1 MSNGDSEHMS
11 LIDHITELRRRLL
24 WSFLYII
31 IIFVICFYFAD
42 QLFAFLASP
51 LVNLLDTENGQ
62 GFIYT
67 ALQEAFFTELKIAFF
82 FALFFSFPLISIQIW
97 KFIAPGLYKKEK
109 KAFLPFLI
117 ATPILFFAGGSMVYY
132 FISPIAWKF
141 FLSYQ
146 NFSSSAVPI
155 RLEAKMGE
163 YLSLMMRFI
172 FAFGLAFQ
180 LPVVLGL
187 LAKVNLVTHTS
198 LKKFRK
204 YAIVMAF
211 LAAAFLTPPDPFSQ
225 ISLALPII
233 LLYEISI
240 YIAKII
246 QKNKHNNSDENNED
260 TLED

>member
-1 MSNGDSEHMS
+1 MSEEKFEEMS
-11 LIDHITELRRRLL
+11 LIGHLTELRKRLL
-24 WSFLYII
+24 WSFLYIL
-31 IIFVICFYFAD
+31 IIFVICFYYAD
-42 QLFAFLASP
+42 ELFSFLANP
-51 LVNLLDTENGQ
+51 LVKLLDTEKGQ

-82 FALFFSFPLISIQIW
+82 FALFFAFPLIAIQIW
-97 KFIAPGLYKKEK
+97 RFIAPGLYKKEK
-109 KAFLPFLI
+109 SAFLPYLI

-132 FISPIAWKF
+132 IISPIAWSF

-146 NFSSSAVPI
+146 NMGGSGVPI

-180 LPVVLGL
+180 LPVVLSLMARVG
-187 LAKVNLVTHTS
+187 LVTHQS

-204 YAIVMAF
+204 YAIVLAF

-233 LLYEISI
+233 ILYEVSI
-240 YIAKII
+240 YIAKLI
-246 QKNKHNNSDENNED
+246 ENNKD
-260 TLED
+260 DK

>member
-1 MSNGDSEHMS
+1 MNKNHLEEMS
-11 LIDHITELRRRLL
+11 LIDHITELRKRLI
-24 WSFLYII
+24 WSFVYII
-31 IIFVICFYFAD
+31 IIFIICFFFAGDLFYFIAK
-42 QLFAFLASP
+42 P
-51 LVNLLDTENGQ
+51 LVDLLQIENGQ

-82 FALFFSFPLISIQIW
+82 FALFFSFPLIAIQIW
-97 KFIAPGLYKKEK
+97 KFIAPGLYRNEK
-109 KAFLPFLI
+109 NAFLPFLV
-117 ATPILFFAGGSMVYY
+117 ATPILFFAGGAMVYY
-132 FISPIAWKF
+132 LIAPLAWKF

-146 NFSSSAVPI
+146 NMSTNGVPI

-187 LAKVNLVTHTS
+187 MTKVGLVTYQS

-204 YAIVMAF
+204 YAVVIAF

-246 QKNKHNNSDENNED
+246 QKNKSKK
-260 TLED
+260 

>member
-1 MSNGDSEHMS
+1 MTKNLQEMS
-11 LIDHITELRRRLL
+11 LIDHITELRKRLL
-24 WSFLYII
+24 WSFVYII
-31 IIFVICFYFAD
+31 IIFIICFYFAD
-42 QLFAFLASP
+42 QLFSFLATP
-51 LVNLLDTENGQ
+51 LVNLMDTDNGQ

-82 FALFFSFPLISIQIW
+82 FALFFSFPLIAIQIW
-97 KFIAPGLYKKEK
+97 KFIAPGLYKNEQ

-132 FISPIAWKF
+132 LISPIAWKF

-146 NFSSSAVPI
+146 NLNSSGIPI

-187 LAKVNLVTHTS
+187 LAKANLVTYLT
-198 LKKFRK
+198 LKKSRK
-204 YAIVMAF
+204 YAIVIAF

-233 LLYEISI
+233 ILYEISI

-246 QKNKHNNSDENNED
+246 QRNKENNTEEEED
-260 TLED
+260 NA

>member
-1 MSNGDSEHMS
+1 MSKKNQFEEMS
-11 LIDHITELRRRLL
+11 LIDHLTELRKRLL
-24 WSFLYII
+24 WSFIYII
-31 IIFVICFYFAD
+31 LIFFICFYFASD
-42 QLFAFLASP
+42 LFYFLAKP
-51 LVNLLDTENGQ
+51 LIYLLKTDQGQ

-82 FALFFSFPLISIQIW
+82 FALFFAFPLIAIQIW
-97 KFIAPGLYKKEK
+97 KFIAPGLYKHEK
-109 KAFLPFLI
+109 NAFLPFLF
-117 ATPILFFAGGSMVYY
+117 ATPILFFAGGAMVYY
-132 FISPIAWKF
+132 LIAPLAWNF

-146 NFSSSAVPI
+146 NMSTSGVPI

-187 LAKVNLVTHTS
+187 MAKVGIVTYNS

-204 YAIVMAF
+204 YAIVIAF
-211 LAAAFLTPPDPFSQ
+211 LSAAFLTPPDPFSQ

-233 LLYEISI
+233 ILYEISI

-246 QKNKHNNSDENNED
+246 QKNKRDD
-260 TLED
+260 

>member
-1 MSNGDSEHMS
+1 MSNNKLEEMS
-11 LIDHITELRRRLL
+11 LIDHITELRKRLL
-24 WSFLYII
+24 WSFLYIL
-31 IIFVICFYFAD
+31 IIFIICFVFANH
-42 QLFAFLASP
+42 LFSFLAYP
-51 LVNLLDTENGQ
+51 LVQLLDIENGQ

-82 FALFFSFPLISIQIW
+82 FALFFSFPLVAIQIW
-97 KFIAPGLYKKEK
+97 KFIAPGLYKNEK

-117 ATPILFFAGGSMVYY
+117 ATPVLFFAGGAMVYY
-132 FISPIAWKF
+132 LIAPVAWKF

-146 NFSSSAVPI
+146 NLNSSGIPI

-180 LPVVLGL
+180 LPVILGL
-187 LAKVNLVTHTS
+187 LAKANIVTHTS

-204 YAIVMAF
+204 YAIVIAF

-233 LLYEISI
+233 ILYEISI
-240 YIAKII
+240 FIAKRI
-246 QKNKHNNSDENNED
+246 QK
-260 TLED
+260 

>member
-1 MSNGDSEHMS
+1 MNTKNQLEEMS
-11 LIDHITELRRRLL
+11 LIDHLTELRRRLL
-24 WSFLYII
+24 WSFIYII
-31 IIFVICFYFAD
+31 IIFCVCFYFASD
-42 QLFAFLASP
+42 LFYFLAKP
-51 LVNLLDTENGQ
+51 LVNLLNVDEGQ

-82 FALFFSFPLISIQIW
+82 FALFFAFPLIAIQIW
-97 KFIAPGLYKKEK
+97 KFIAPGLYKHEK
-109 KAFLPFLI
+109 NAFLPFLI
-117 ATPILFFAGGSMVYY
+117 ATPILFFAGGAMVYY
-132 FISPIAWKF
+132 LIAPLAWNF

-146 NFSSSAVPI
+146 NMGSSGVPI

-187 LAKVNLVTHTS
+187 MAKVGIVTHIS

-204 YAIVMAF
+204 YAIVIAF

-240 YIAKII
+240 FIAKII
-246 QKNKHNNSDENNED
+246 QKNKNDD
-260 TLED
+260 

>member
-1 MSNGDSEHMS
+1 MTNNNLEEMS
-11 LIDHITELRRRLL
+11 LIEHLTELRKRLL
-24 WSFLYII
+24 WSFLYILI
-31 IIFVICFYFAD
+31 VFVICFYFAET
-42 QLFAFLASP
+42 LFAFLAFP

-82 FALFFSFPLISIQIW
+82 FALFFSFPLIAIQIW
-97 KFIAPGLYKKEK
+97 KFIAPGLYTKEK
-109 KAFLPFLI
+109 RAFLPFLI

-132 FISPIAWKF
+132 IIAPLAWKF

-146 NFSSSAVPI
+146 NLNTSGVPI

-187 LAKVNLVTHTS
+187 MAKVNLVTYVS

-211 LAAAFLTPPDPFSQ
+211 LSAAFLTPPDPFSQ

-233 LLYEISI
+233 FLYEISI

-246 QKNKHNNSDENNED
+246 QKNRKEQDNENED
-260 TLED
+260 A

>member
-1 MSNGDSEHMS
+1 MADEKFEEMT
-11 LIDHITELRRRLL
+11 LIGHLTELRKRLM
-24 WSFLYII
+24 WSFFYIL

-42 QLFAFLASP
+42 ELFAFLANP
-51 LVNLLDTENGQ
+51 LVKLLDTEKGQ

-82 FALFFSFPLISIQIW
+82 FALFFAFPLIAIQIW
-97 KFIAPGLYKKEK
+97 KFIAPGLYKHEK
-109 KAFLPFLI
+109 YAFLPFLI
-117 ATPILFFAGGSMVYY
+117 ATPILFFLVGAMVYY
-132 FISPIAWKF
+132 LIAPLAWNF

-146 NFSSSAVPI
+146 NMSDSGVPI

-187 LAKVNLVTHTS
+187 MAKVGIVTYTS

-204 YAIVMAF
+204 YAIVIAF
-211 LAAAFLTPPDPFSQ
+211 LSAAFLTPPDPFSQ

-233 LLYEISI
+233 ILYEISI

-246 QKNKHNNSDENNED
+246 QKNKKDD
-260 TLED
+260 

>member
-1 MSNGDSEHMS
+1 MTSEKKKLKEMS
-11 LIDHITELRRRLL
+11 LIDHLTELRKRLL
-24 WSFLYII
+24 WCFFYLIL
-31 IIFVICFYFAD
+31 IFVVCFYFAD
-42 QLFAFLASP
+42 KLFAFIAAP
-51 LVNLLDTENGQ
+51 LVKLMDKESGQ

-82 FALFFSFPLISIQIW
+82 FALFFSFPIIAIQIW
-97 KFIAPGLYKKEK
+97 KFIAPGLYRKEQR
-109 KAFLPFLI
+109 AFLPFLI

-132 FISPIAWKF
+132 VISPIAWKF

-146 NFSSSAVPI
+146 NINSVGVPI

-180 LPVVLGL
+180 LPVALTL
-187 LAKVNLVTHTS
+187 MAKANIVNYEKLR
-198 LKKFRK
+198 KFRK
-204 YAIVMAF
+204 YAIVIAF

-233 LLYEISI
+233 ILYEISI
-240 YIAKII
+240 YLAKIVSR
-246 QKNKHNNSDENNED
+246 NKDK
-260 TLED
+260 

>member
-1 MSNGDSEHMS
+1 MNAKNQLEEMS
-11 LIDHITELRRRLL
+11 LIDHLTELRKRLL
-24 WSFLYII
+24 WSFIYII
-31 IIFVICFYFAD
+31 IIFCVCFYFASD
-42 QLFAFLASP
+42 LFYFLAKP
-51 LVNLLDTENGQ
+51 LVNLLNVDEGQ

-82 FALFFSFPLISIQIW
+82 FALFFAFPLIAIQIW
-97 KFIAPGLYKKEK
+97 KFIAPGLYKHEK
-109 KAFLPFLI
+109 NAFLPFLI
-117 ATPILFFAGGSMVYY
+117 ATPILFFAGGAMVYY
-132 FISPIAWKF
+132 LIAPLAWNF

-146 NFSSSAVPI
+146 NMGSSGVPI

-187 LAKVNLVTHTS
+187 MAKVGIVNHTS

-204 YAIVMAF
+204 YAIVIAF

-246 QKNKHNNSDENNED
+246 QKNKSDD
-260 TLED
+260 

>member
-1 MSNGDSEHMS
+1 MSESSFKEMS
-11 LIDHITELRRRLL
+11 LIDHITELRKRLL
-24 WSFLYII
+24 WSFVYII
-31 IIFVICFYFAD
+31 LIFIVCFYFAD
-42 QLFAFLASP
+42 SLFGFLAAP
-51 LVNLLDTENGQ
+51 LVNLMDTENGQ

-67 ALQEAFFTELKIAFF
+67 ALQEAFFTELKISFF
-82 FALFFSFPLISIQIW
+82 FALFFSFPLIAIQIW
-97 KFIAPGLYKKEK
+97 KFIAPGLYKNEK
-109 KAFLPFLI
+109 NAFLPFLI
-117 ATPILFFAGGSMVYY
+117 ATPILFFAGGSLVYY
-132 FISPIAWKF
+132 VISPVAWKF

-146 NFSSSAVPI
+146 NLNSSGIPI

-187 LAKVNLVTHTS
+187 LAKANLVTYQK

-211 LAAAFLTPPDPFSQ
+211 LSAAFLTPPDPFSQ

-233 LLYEISI
+233 ILYEISI

-246 QKNKHNNSDENNED
+246 QKNKKNNIKDND
-260 TLED
+260 

>member
-1 MSNGDSEHMS
+1 MPEEKFEEMS
-11 LIDHITELRRRLL
+11 LIGHLTELRKRLL
-24 WSFLYII
+24 WSFIYIL

-42 QLFAFLASP
+42 ELFSFLAYP
-51 LVNLLDTENGQ
+51 LVSLLDTENGQ

-82 FALFFSFPLISIQIW
+82 FALFFAFPLIAIQIW
-97 KFIAPGLYKKEK
+97 KFIAPGLYKHEK
-109 KAFLPFLI
+109 YAFLPFLI
-117 ATPILFFAGGSMVYY
+117 ATPILFFLGGAMVYY
-132 FISPIAWKF
+132 LIAPLAWNF

-146 NFSSSAVPI
+146 NMSDSGVPI

-187 LAKVNLVTHTS
+187 MAKVGIVTYTS

-204 YAIVMAF
+204 YAIVIAF
-211 LAAAFLTPPDPFSQ
+211 LSAAFLTPPDPFSQ

-233 LLYEISI
+233 ILYEISI

-246 QKNKHNNSDENNED
+246 QKNKKDD
-260 TLED
+260 

>member
-1 MSNGDSEHMS
+1 MSEEKFEEMS
-11 LIDHITELRRRLL
+11 LIGHLTELRKMLL
-24 WSFLYII
+24 WSFLYIL
-31 IIFVICFYFAD
+31 IIFVICFYYAD
-42 QLFAFLASP
+42 ELFSFLANP
-51 LVNLLDTENGQ
+51 LVKLLDTEKGQ

-82 FALFFSFPLISIQIW
+82 FALFFAFPLIAIQIW
-97 KFIAPGLYKKEK
+97 RFIAPGLYKKEK
-109 KAFLPFLI
+109 SAFLPYLI

-132 FISPIAWKF
+132 IISPIAWSF

-146 NFSSSAVPI
+146 NMGGSGVPI

-180 LPVVLGL
+180 LPVVLSLMARVG
-187 LAKVNLVTHTS
+187 LVTHQS

-204 YAIVMAF
+204 YAIVLAF

-233 LLYEISI
+233 ILYEVSI
-240 YIAKII
+240 YIAKLIE
-246 QKNKHNNSDENNED
+246 KNKDD
-260 TLED
+260 K

>member
-1 MSNGDSEHMS
+1 MPEEKFEEMS
-11 LIDHITELRRRLL
+11 LIGHLTELRKRLL
-24 WSFLYII
+24 WSFIYIL

-42 QLFAFLASP
+42 ELFSFLAYP
-51 LVNLLDTENGQ
+51 LVSLLDTENGQ

-82 FALFFSFPLISIQIW
+82 FALFFSFPLIAIQIW
-97 KFIAPGLYKKEK
+97 KFIAPGLYTKEK

-132 FISPIAWKF
+132 VIAPLAWKF

-146 NFSSSAVPI
+146 NLNTSGVPI

-187 LAKVNLVTHTS
+187 MAKANLVTYTS

-211 LAAAFLTPPDPFSQ
+211 LSAAFLTPPDPFSQ

-233 LLYEISI
+233 FLYEISI

-246 QKNKHNNSDENNED
+246 QKNRKEQDKENED
-260 TLED
+260 A

>member
-1 MSNGDSEHMS
+1 MTNQEFKEMS
-11 LIDHITELRRRLL
+11 LIDHLTELRKRLL
-24 WSFLYII
+24 WSFIYII
-31 IIFVICFYFAD
+31 IVFFICFYFASD
-42 QLFAFLASP
+42 LFYFLAKP
-51 LVNLLDTENGQ
+51 LVNLLQTDNGQ

-82 FALFFSFPLISIQIW
+82 FALFFAFPLIAIQIW
-97 KFIAPGLYKKEK
+97 KFIAPGLYKHERN
-109 KAFLPFLI
+109 AFLPFLI
-117 ATPILFFAGGSMVYY
+117 ATPILFFLGGAMVYY
-132 FISPIAWKF
+132 LIAPLAWNF

-146 NFSSSAVPI
+146 NMSSSGVPI

-187 LAKVNLVTHTS
+187 MAKVGIVNYTS

-204 YAIVMAF
+204 YAIVIAF
-211 LAAAFLTPPDPFSQ
+211 LSAAFLTPPDPFSQ

-246 QKNKHNNSDENNED
+246 QKNKRED
-260 TLED
+260 

>member
-1 MSNGDSEHMS
+1 MNAKNQLEEMS
-11 LIDHITELRRRLL
+11 LIDHLTELRKRLL
-24 WSFLYII
+24 WSFIYII
-31 IIFVICFYFAD
+31 IIFCACFYFAGD
-42 QLFAFLASP
+42 LFYFLAKP
-51 LVNLLDTENGQ
+51 LVNLLKVDEGQ

-82 FALFFSFPLISIQIW
+82 FALFFAFPLIAIQIW
-97 KFIAPGLYKKEK
+97 KFIAPGLYKHEK
-109 KAFLPFLI
+109 NAFLPFLI
-117 ATPILFFAGGSMVYY
+117 ATPILFFAGGAMVYY
-132 FISPIAWKF
+132 LIAPLAWNF

-146 NFSSSAVPI
+146 NMGSSGVPI

-187 LAKVNLVTHTS
+187 MAKVGIVNHTS

-204 YAIVMAF
+204 YAIVIAF

-246 QKNKHNNSDENNED
+246 QKNKSDD
-260 TLED
+260 

>member
-1 MSNGDSEHMS
+1 MNSKEKNIKEMT
-11 LIDHITELRRRLL
+11 LIDHLTELRKRLIWCFVYL
-24 WSFLYII
+24 LL
-31 IIFVICFYFAD
+31 IFIICFYFAD
-42 QLFAFLASP
+42 NLFSFLADP
-51 LVNLLDTENGQ
+51 LVQLMDKERGQ

-67 ALQEAFFTELKIAFF
+67 ALQEAFFTELKIALF
-82 FALFFSFPLISIQIW
+82 FALFFSFPIIAIQIW
-97 KFIAPGLYKKEK
+97 KFIAPGLYSNEQ

-132 FISPIAWKF
+132 VISPIAWKF

-146 NFSSSAVPI
+146 NLNSSGVPI

-163 YLSLMMRFI
+163 YLALIMRFI

-180 LPVVLGL
+180 LPVALTL
-187 LAKVNLVTHTS
+187 LAKANLVNYEG

-233 LLYEISI
+233 ILYEISI
-240 YIAKII
+240 YLAKIVSRSK
-246 QKNKHNNSDENNED
+246 KNKDA
-260 TLED
+260 

>member
-1 MSNGDSEHMS
+1 MTKNNLEEMS
-11 LIDHITELRRRLL
+11 LIDHITELRKRLL
-24 WSFLYII
+24 WSFFYII
-31 IIFVICFYFAD
+31 LIFIICFYFAD
-42 QLFAFLASP
+42 QLFAFLAAP
-51 LVNLLDTENGQ
+51 LVNLLDTDNGQ

-67 ALQEAFFTELKIAFF
+67 ALQEAFFTELKISFF
-82 FALFFSFPLISIQIW
+82 FALFFSFPLIAIQIW
-97 KFIAPGLYKKEK
+97 KFIAPGLFKNEK

-132 FISPIAWKF
+132 LISPIAWKF

-146 NFSSSAVPI
+146 NLNSTGIPI

-187 LAKVNLVTHTS
+187 LAKANLVTYLT
-198 LKKFRK
+198 LKKYRK
-204 YAIVMAF
+204 YAIVIAF

-233 LLYEISI
+233 ILYEISI

-246 QKNKHNNSDENNED
+246 QRNKEYNVEIEEDEDNA
-260 TLED
+260 

>member
-1 MSNGDSEHMS
+1 MVENNLEEMS
-11 LIDHITELRRRLL
+11 LIDHLTELRKRLL
-24 WSFLYII
+24 WSFLYILI
-31 IIFVICFYFAD
+31 VFVICFYFAEK
-42 QLFAFLASP
+42 LFSFLAFP

-82 FALFFSFPLISIQIW
+82 FALFFSFPLIAIQIW
-97 KFIAPGLYKKEK
+97 KFIAPGLYTKEK
-109 KAFLPFLI
+109 RAFLPFLI

-132 FISPIAWKF
+132 VIAPLAWKF

-146 NFSSSAVPI
+146 NLNTSGVPI

-187 LAKVNLVTHTS
+187 MAKVNLVTYTS

-211 LAAAFLTPPDPFSQ
+211 LSAAFLTPPDPFSQ

-233 LLYEISI
+233 FLYEISI

-246 QKNKHNNSDENNED
+246 QKNRKKQDKENED
-260 TLED
+260 A

>member
-1 MSNGDSEHMS
+1 MKNKNQLEEMS
-11 LIDHITELRRRLL
+11 LIDHLTELRKRLL
-24 WSFLYII
+24 WSFICII
-31 IIFVICFYFAD
+31 LIFFICFYFASD
-42 QLFAFLASP
+42 LFYFLAKP
-51 LVNLLDTENGQ
+51 LLNLLNVEEGQ

-82 FALFFSFPLISIQIW
+82 FALFFSFPLIAIQIW
-97 KFIAPGLYKKEK
+97 KFIAPGLYSNEK
-109 KAFLPFLI
+109 NAFLPFLI
-117 ATPILFFAGGSMVYY
+117 ATPILFFAGGAMVYY
-132 FISPIAWKF
+132 LIAPLAWNF

-146 NFSSSAVPI
+146 NISNSGVPI

-187 LAKVNLVTHTS
+187 MAKVGMITYTS

-204 YAIVMAF
+204 YAIVIAF

-246 QKNKHNNSDENNED
+246 QKNKKND
-260 TLED
+260 